1 MVPYA
6 VVRANNLPLDALD
19 GLTGSSA
26 VEAAAAALAHERA
39 VLAGMQASVCDR
51 LHALAAADGARYRRY
66 IDLRRAIFN
75 GRPLADIAA
84 RHADLLAGDEQ
95 LHTWLDQA
103 NAVLRQEAALAA
115 LFDRELHA
123 ARKFSQALATEPLFL
138 QGMAMTRAQLYETA
152 RAYSTSAD
160 VGDKKKLNDEETI
173 HRYLARAV
181 TKVSPFSTFT
191 SVGFA
196 PLASAVPALAS
207 RASLLNGRA
216 TAGRYSLDR
225 AGFFKLYDRFV
236 LRYRDHFRF
245 RLTGNRSARADE
257 QGQYQCG
264 YLFTDQPKYYA
275 HRTTFVTG
283 RVKSTALFTEG
294 ADAQGWLPWSVLAQ
308 RLPAGTDAAALLEK
322 WLVSGLLHASPA
334 LDEEGGDLLH
344 QFRAVARRV
353 AGDDAAA
360 RPVALALDRMAGA
373 MASLEGAAGPALLAA
388 LDDIHAG
395 MAHLATLLNCPL
407 VKTSGLV
414 YHDSSLP
421 DLAPLDH
428 AELERYARQIGE
440 FVTHYLGV
448 NFHSG
453 FGDAQLAALRA
464 AMPPGE
470 QVDVFDFHE
479 RMQRCMAAESTGPG
493 RGTLPILR
501 LYQQIWER
509 RGEGEIVLDPVPA
522 SRPGNG
528 GARPFAAYGHLCGD
542 TFVLNNIDSGY
553 LRCFS
558 RFFTFAGDGAVLQA
572 CRESY
577 GKVLEQACD
586 FYDSFGFNTALRPRI
601 CGRRIWRDTPTAAR
615 PGDLALAD
623 LALTWPEGA
632 PYPQLIDRHT
642 GEALTLR
649 QSGLFTKELYPK
661 ILETLLRLG
670 MADSP
675 RYFAFRFGVHK
686 VVSDAE
692 PREIVRIA
700 RVRYRDIVL
709 SREQW
714 WVPKALLPV
723 RAAGEDAFAWFAR
736 LDAWRRSHGMPQR
749 VFVRRHEADKVLDRD
764 VSNAKKP
771 LFVDFSAPIMT
782 RMIGRIFNTP
792 FALLSIEEML
802 PDAQDD
808 RARYGGARYAHEII
822 FESLDHAGDLP

>member
-19 GLTGSSA
+19 GLTGSAA

-39 VLAGMQASVCDR
+39 VLARMQGAVCDR
-51 LHALAAADGARYRRY
+51 LHQLAAADGARYRRY

-75 GRPLADIAA
+75 GRPLADIAD
-84 RHADLLAGDEQ
+84 RHAELLAGDEQ
-95 LHTWLDQA
+95 LQTWLDQS

-115 LFDRELHA
+115 LFDRALHA
-123 ARKFSQALATEPLFL
+123 ARKFSQGLATEPLFL

-152 RAYSTSAD
+152 RAYSAATD
-160 VGDKKKLNDEETI
+160 IGDKKKLNDEETI

-196 PLASAVPALAS
+196 PLAPAPG
-207 RASLLNGRA
+207 ASLLTGRA

-236 LRYRDHFRF
+236 LCHRDHFRF
-245 RLTGNRSARADE
+245 RLTGNRSARADA
-257 QGQYQCG
+257 QYS
-264 YLFTDQPKYYA
+264 YLFSDQPAYYA
-275 HRTTFVTG
+275 HRTTFVTA
-283 RVKSTALFTEG
+283 RLKSPALFTEG
-294 ADAQGWLPWSVLAQ
+294 ADAQGWLPWSVLAR

-334 LDEEGGDLLH
+334 LDEEDGDLLQ

-353 AGDDAAA
+353 AGDEPAA

-388 LDDIHAG
+388 LDDTHDG
-395 MAHLATLLNCPL
+395 MAHLATLLECPL
-407 VKTSGLV
+407 VKTAGLV

-428 AELERYARQIGE
+428 AELEGYARQIGE

-464 AMPPGE
+464 AMAPGE
-470 QVDVFDFHE
+470 QIDVFDFHE
-479 RMQRCMAAESTGPG
+479 RMQRCMAAESTGPA

-558 RFFTFAGDGAVLQA
+558 RFFTFADDGAVLQA
-572 CRESY
+572 CRASY
-577 GKVLEQACD
+577 GKALAQACD

-601 CGRRIWRDTPTAAR
+601 CGRRIWRDTPVAAR

-632 PYPQLIDRHT
+632 PYPQLVDRHT
-642 GEALTLR
+642 GEALALR
-649 QSGLFTKELYPK
+649 QSGLFTMELYPK
-661 ILETLLRLG
+661 ILESLLRLG

-686 VVSDAE
+686 AVSDAE

-723 RAAGEDAFAWFAR
+723 RAAGEDAFGWFMR

-771 LFVDFSAPIMT
+771 LFVDFSSPIMT
-782 RMIGRIFNTP
+782 RMIGRIFNTA

-802 PDAQDD
+802 PDARDD

>member
-6 VVRANNLPLDALD
+6 VVRANNLPLGALD

-26 VEAAAAALAHERA
+26 VEAAAAALAHARA
-39 VLAGMQASVCDR
+39 ALAGMQDAVCER
-51 LHALAAADGARYRRY
+51 LHHLAAADGARYRRY

-75 GRPLADIAA
+75 GKPLADIAA
-84 RHADLLAGDEQ
+84 RHAGLLAGDGQ
-95 LHTWLDQA
+95 LRAWLDQA
-103 NAVLRQEAALAA
+103 NAVLRQEAALAV
-115 LFDRELHA
+115 LFERELHA
-123 ARKFSQALATEPLFL
+123 ARSFAQALATEPMFL
-138 QGMAMTRAQLYETA
+138 QGMAMTRAQLYQTA
-152 RAYSTSAD
+152 LAYSTATDFS
-160 VGDKKKLNDEETI
+160 DKKKLNDEETI

-196 PLASAVPALAS
+196 PLAAAS
-207 RASLLNGRA
+207 RASLLGGRA

-236 LRYRDHFRF
+236 LRHRDHFRF
-245 RLTGNRSARADE
+245 RLTGNRSVRAD
-257 QGQYQCG
+257 GDCS
-264 YLFTDQPKYYA
+264 YLFTDQPAYYA
-275 HRTTFVTG
+275 HRTTFVTA
-283 RVKSTALFTEG
+283 RLKSSTLFTAG
-294 ADAQGWLPWSVLAQ
+294 ADAQGWLPWSTLAQ

-322 WLVSGLLHASPA
+322 WLVSGLLHPAPA

-344 QFRAVARRV
+344 QFCAVARRV
-353 AGDDAAA
+353 AGDDVAA
-360 RPVALALDRMAGA
+360 RPVALALDRMEAA
-373 MASLEGAAGPALLAA
+373 VASLEDAAGPSLLAA

-395 MAHLATLLNCPL
+395 MADLATLLDCPL
-407 VKTSGLV
+407 VKTAGLV

-421 DLAPLDH
+421 DLAPLDQ
-428 AELERYARQIGE
+428 AELENHARQIGE

-453 FGDAQLAALRA
+453 FGDAQLVALRA

-470 QVDVFDFHE
+470 KVDVFDFHE
-479 RMQRCMAAESTGPG
+479 RMQRCLVAETAGPA
-493 RGTLPILR
+493 RGALPILR
-501 LYQQIWER
+501 LYQQVWER
-509 RGEGEIVLDPVPA
+509 RDECEIVLEPVPA
-522 SRPGNG
+522 LRHGAAT
-528 GARPFAAYGHLCGD
+528 ARPFAAYGHLCGES
-542 TFVLNNIDSGY
+542 FVLNNIDSGY

-558 RFFTFAGDGAVLQA
+558 RFFTFAGDDSVLQA
-572 CRESY
+572 CRASY

-586 FYDSFGFNTALRPRI
+586 FYDTFGFNTALRPRI
-601 CGRRIWRDTPTAAR
+601 CGRRIWRDKPTAAR

-642 GEALTLR
+642 GEALSLR

-692 PREIVRIA
+692 PRDIVRIA

-723 RAAGEDAFAWFAR
+723 RAAGEDAFGWFTR
-736 LDAWRRSHGMPQR
+736 LDAWRRSHGIPQR

-771 LFVDFSAPIMT
+771 LFVDFSSPIMT
-782 RMIGRIFNTP
+782 RMIGRIFNTA
-792 FALLSIEEML
+792 FDLLSIEEML

-808 RARYGGARYAHEII
+808 RARHGGARYAHEII
-822 FESLDHAGDLP
+822 FESLDQAGDLP